1 MNPKVDWYFE
11 KEEKWQKE
19 IIKLREIINECHLKE
34 ELKWGC
40 PAYTYEKKNI
50 VLIHVFKEYC
60 ALLFFKGALMK
71 DPKGILIQQTENV
84 QAARQMRFTDLKQI
98 EKLQSAIREYVFQ
111 AVEVEES
118 GEKVPMKKTKEFPVT
133 EELEAKFKENPALK
147 KAFEALTP
155 GRQRAYLLHFS
166 QPKQVK
172 TRESRIEKA
181 MQDILEGKGLND
193 VNEYLIQKK
202 ASKNEK

>member
-19 IIKLREIINECHLKE
+19 IKKLREIISECHLKE

-71 DPKGILIQQTENV
+71 DPEGILIQQTENV
-84 QAARQMRFTDLKQI
+84 QAARQVRFTNLEQI
-98 EKLQSAIREYVFQ
+98 EKLASVLKKYVFQ

-118 GEKVPMKKTKEFPVT
+118 GAKVPMKKTKEFPVT
-133 EELEAKFKENPALK
+133 EELEAKFKEDPALK

-166 QPKQVK
+166 QPKQAK

-181 MQDILEGKGLND
+181 MPMIFDGKGLND
-193 VNEYLIQKK
+193 
-202 ASKNEK
+202 